1 MQILALDIGTAAN
14 AFACRSSSRP
24 AWRLGWFPNR
34 FLIVS
39 VIVELAFAI
48 AVVTIPAAARL
59 LDHRWPPAA
68 TWALVPLPACSAPA
82 VLLVDGTWKRW
93 ARAGAASDGAGHR
106 ELAGRDAVTVQVPGR
121 PTQVSY
127 RSTPRSTTGNI
138 SPTAMRMLPL
148 TKIADRTPNS
158 LASSPPANAPNG
170 MPR

>member
-24 AWRLGWFPNR
+24 AWRLGWFTNR

-39 VIVELAFAI
+39 VIVELASPSSRSLRL
-48 AVVTIPAAARL
+48 PACSTTAGRL
-59 LDHRWPPAA
+59 R